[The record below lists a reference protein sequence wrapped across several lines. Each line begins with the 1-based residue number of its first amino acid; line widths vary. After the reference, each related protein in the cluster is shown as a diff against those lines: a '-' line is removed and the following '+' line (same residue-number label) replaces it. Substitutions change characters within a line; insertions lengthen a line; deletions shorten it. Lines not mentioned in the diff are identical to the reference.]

1 MRKIR
6 LVVVGKTQEKYFQAA
21 EADYLKRIRRYA
33 AVETTIIK
41 PEKIAGGKTDQQ
53 IKSAEIKRINDALNG
68 NEYRIVLART
78 GKKLSSEQLAAFM
91 QKAAL
96 NQHSKLT
103 FIIGGP
109 LGLTPEFEKGC
120 DFQLSLSAMTFT
132 HDMSRVILMEQIY
145 RAFSILNN
153 EKYHK

>member
-6 LVVVGKTQEKYFQAA
+6 LVVVGQTQAKYFKAA
-21 EADYLKRIRRYA
+21 ETDYIKRIRRYA
-33 AVETTIIK
+33 QMETSIIK

-53 IKSAEIKRINDALNG
+53 IKNAEIKRIEEAITG
-68 NEYRIVLART
+68 SEFRIVLART
-78 GKKLSSEQLAAFM
+78 GKKLSSEQLATFM
-91 QKAAL
+91 QKTAM
-96 NQHSKLT
+96 NQQSKLT

-109 LGLTPEFEKGC
+109 LGLTPEFEKSC
-120 DFQLSLSAMTFT
+120 DFQLSLSDMTFT
-132 HDMSRVILMEQIY
+132 HDMSRVILLEQIY